1 MVFVAACALLAAM
14 FTQAS
19 AGWPPSGAT
28 GNPDTS
34 NEDTSGLTLPG
45 PFVDRCP
52 MRVLMVLVVTC
63 DNAVHAC
70 MRLTARVIPPQK

>member
-1 MVFVAACALLAAM
+1 MVFVAACTLLAAM

-34 NEDTSGLTLPG
+34 NGDTSSGLTLPG

-52 MRVLMVLVVTC
+52 MRVLMV
-63 DNAVHAC
+63 HAC
-70 MRLTARVIPPQK
+70 CDL